1 MTKKRTQGPGVATA
15 AAATIQPSDVPTP
28 RQVALDLAHRIR
40 EHRQTLAGLEAQG
53 KAAEAGANLAEA
65 PILPSDEGVVVQ
77 QVSPTEL
84 VNMDQRSLAAKSIRL
99 HVRGRAYEHVG
110 ETVDGSWTY
119 RHDR

>member
-1 MTKKRTQGPGVATA
+1 MTNKRTQGPGVATA

-40 EHRQTLAGLEAQG
+40 EHRQTLAVLEAQG
-53 KAAEAGANLAEA
+53 KAAEAAASLAEA
-65 PILPSDEGVVVQ
+65 PFLMSDEGVRVQ

-84 VNMDQRSLAAKSIRL
+84 VNHAETGFDAKRITL
-99 HVRGRAYEHVG
+99 HLRGVEYAHVG